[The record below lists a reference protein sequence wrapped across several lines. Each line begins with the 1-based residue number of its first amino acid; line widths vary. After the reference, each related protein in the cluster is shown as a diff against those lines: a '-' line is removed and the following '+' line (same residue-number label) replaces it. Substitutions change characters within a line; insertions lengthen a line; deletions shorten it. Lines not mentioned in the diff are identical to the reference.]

1 MHTYIF
7 RHAPTHMHTHIHTYI
22 HTFIHTYRHT
32 HTYIALCVR
41 TCIGTAAY
49 THASCRSHV
58 RTISL
63 VPCSCRD
70 AAPSRVG
77 AHGRAV
83 STQSTQRHRPSVH
96 SLGVLTGYSRLP
108 STGVQR
114 RRRPS
119 RRTTRTSRRRT
130 RSSSRRWRRS
140 RRRTRGSSHSA
151 AAVSAPSTLCKPS
164 TRSTPLIVLAVPS
177 VSTRSTHREC
187 TYSHSACGRLSVL
200 PVSIR
205 RAPMRVL

>member
-22 HTFIHTYRHT
+22 QTFTHAYRHT

-41 TCIGTAAY
+41 TCIGMAAY
-49 THASCRSHV
+49 AHASCRSHL

-108 STGVQR
+108 STGVLR
-114 RRRPS
+114 RRRRS

-130 RSSSRRWRRS
+130 RSSLPRWRRS
-140 RRRTRGSSHSA
+140 RRRMRGSLRYA
-151 AAVSAPSTLCKPS
+151 AAVSAPTSPCQYSEYPS
-164 TRSTPLIVLAVPS
+164 Q
-177 VSTRSTHREC
+177 
-187 TYSHSACGRLSVL
+187 YSQYR
-200 PVSIR
+200 P
-205 RAPMRVL
+205 